1 MLFFILRYHLC
12 LLGVTDESYVH
23 MFQLT
28 QVESLQ
34 QYWEEGNVW
43 EGTRAKPYSGQ
54 IELLTDLLENYLTA
68 RKNATS
74 ERLQHSQ
81 RRWKELSTEVAGTN
95 QLRQSQLIQTN
106 VSHII
111 IVTNISW

>member
-1 MLFFILRYHLC
+1 MLFFILRDHLR
-12 LLGVTDESYVH
+12 LLGVTDKSYVH

-28 QVESLQ
+28 QVGSLQ
-34 QYWEEGNVW
+34 QYWEEGHVW
-43 EGTRAKPYSGQ
+43 EETRAKPYSGQ

-106 VSHII
+106 VSHIL
-111 IVTNISW
+111 